1 MSKIIFQ
8 DMPNLIKIGHFLS
21 KIWKNTGGYHGM
33 PQKACEDIFY
43 TRWHIKMAHFKK
55 LTRDVKFNF
64 SRSTL
69 RIFIGTL
76 KRPLYTTQHD
86 IFRLIRFKAFSTL
99 HWKILILKSLSTWIG
114 MKIFRMREKSWN
126 FLNEI
131 FEYF

>member
-1 MSKIIFQ
+1 M
-8 DMPNLIKIGHFLS
+8 
-21 KIWKNTGGYHGM
+21 
-33 PQKACEDIFY
+33 
-43 TRWHIKMAHFKK
+43 RR
-55 LTRDVKFNF
+55 LTLNVKFNSQGRKGQIWQGQILILWKLN
-64 SRSTL
+64 SRFNL

-76 KRPLYTTQHD
+76 KRALYTTQHD

>member
-1 MSKIIFQ
+1 
-8 DMPNLIKIGHFLS
+8 MPNLIKIGHFYP
-21 KIWKNTGGYHGM
+21 KFEKNTGSIMKCPKKHV
-33 PQKACEDIFY
+33 KDVLF
-43 TRWHIKMAHFKK
+43 TRWHIKMGHFKK
-55 LTRDVKFNF
+55 FTRDVKFNF
-64 SRSTL
+64 SRFTL